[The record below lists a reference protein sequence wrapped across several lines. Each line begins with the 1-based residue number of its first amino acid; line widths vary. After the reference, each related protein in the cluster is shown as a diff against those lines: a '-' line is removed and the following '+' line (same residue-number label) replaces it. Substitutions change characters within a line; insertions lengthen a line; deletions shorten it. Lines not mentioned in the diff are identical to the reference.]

1 MTEHELFLKNVAL
14 LSHDTTVDEESVP
27 CATSSLPSVETLSEI
42 VDLVKGLVF
51 PGYFDERQEE
61 GALREYHTGVKL
73 ERLSALLREQ
83 IRFAMRF
90 QKADVTDATVA
101 ADTRAL
107 RFIDRLP
114 ELRRVIY
121 TDVRAIFDNDPAAHT
136 MSEVV
141 FCYPV
146 VQAMIHYRMAHELH
160 TMDVP
165 VLPRIITEMA
175 HSATGIDIHPGA
187 TIGEYFSIDHGT
199 GVVIGETTIIGHHVT
214 LYQGVTLGARS
225 IQGDPLRRDDDTP
238 RHPVIEDRVTIY
250 SNSTLLG
257 RITIG
262 HDTII
267 GGNVWVTHSVPPYS
281 RILQSKALDVSY
293 TDGAGI

>member
-1 MTEHELFLKNVAL
+1 MTDKELFQKNVSI
-14 LSHDTTVDEESVP
+14 LSQEAPFEAEHIP
-27 CATSSLPSVETLSEI
+27 CATSSLPSVETLSDI
-42 VDLVKGLVF
+42 VCLVRELIF
-51 PGYFDERQEE
+51 PGYFDQRQEQK
-61 GALREYHTGVKL
+61 AMRVYHTGVKM
-73 ERLSALLREQ
+73 ERLSSILQEQ
-83 IRFAMRF
+83 ITYALRF
-90 QKADVTDATVA
+90 QQADY
-101 ADTRAL
+101 ADTSAL
-107 RFIDRLP
+107 ATSKALHFIDRLP
-114 ELRRVIY
+114 ELKRMLY

-136 MSEVV
+136 MSEVI

-146 VQAMIHYRMAHELH
+146 VQAMLHYRMAHELH
-160 TMDVP
+160 MMDVP

-199 GVVIGETTIIGHHVT
+199 GVVIGETTVIGHHVT

-267 GGNVWVTHSVPPYS
+267 GGNVWLTHSVPPHS
-281 RILQSKALDVSY
+281 RILQSKAQDVSF